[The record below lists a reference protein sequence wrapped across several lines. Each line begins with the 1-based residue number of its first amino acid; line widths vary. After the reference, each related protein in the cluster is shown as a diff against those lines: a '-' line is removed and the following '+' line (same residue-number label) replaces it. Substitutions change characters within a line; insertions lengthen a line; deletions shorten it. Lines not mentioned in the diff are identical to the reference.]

1 VKIHRDHAITMKRYS
16 YAAAALL
23 GLSVAQILAAVQV
36 YLSNV
41 RLYRALLEVS
51 DAGYL
56 TIPNKRVMQTL
67 PDFAPA
73 FFGGLF
79 FTVSVGAFITILT
92 LGSVWLWDR
101 LFYRKRYVT
110 MALIAVWAGCL
121 LMANIRGIDLMVSSY
136 FIFVP
141 CAVLSLALRRIPAG
155 SRKKKWN
162 KGIVHVVPVLILAV
176 LWVTQ
181 MDSHLFLDIRDH
193 LLVSNRLGA
202 TINDFYYTYTLYPAE
217 AFKSLDQKTVKTYR
231 LEHIQDNA
239 ITASID
245 RRLINYDYLRAE
257 GGSPVDM
264 TISQRSAFLV
274 LGNGKQD
281 ILEVAPQTFFS
292 DTGKIL
298 REFSKQSDRHRFFR
312 QFTFYSLLIG
322 FPVTLYLFP
331 LFVFRTLAGL
341 FLSKG
346 ASSMFASALCLAMGI
361 ALFVFFVQSRVKSA
375 EIRDVASAMESERWQ
390 KRVAGLKLI
399 EKEGGEVSDF
409 QAYRRMIKSPRIAV
423 RYWLARSLGVSR
435 NPETY
440 DDLLGLLK
448 DPHPN
453 VVSMAFFALGKRG
466 DTRAIDIILENIDA
480 SDHWY
485 SQWYAYRALRRLG
498 WKQTVL
504 P

>member
-1 VKIHRDHAITMKRYS
+1 MDSSLIAIMMKKHA

-23 GLSVAQILAAVQV
+23 GLSVAQILATVQV

-41 RLYRALLEVS
+41 RLYRTLLGVS

-56 TIPNKRVMQTL
+56 TVPNQRVMQTL

-79 FTVSVGAFITILT
+79 FTVSVGAFITLLC
-92 LGSVWLWDR
+92 LGAVWLWDR
-101 LFYRKRYVT
+101 LFYRNRYVT
-110 MALIAVWAGCL
+110 IFLIAVWVGCL
-121 LMANIRGIDLMVSSY
+121 IMANIRGVDLMVSSY
-136 FIFVP
+136 FVLVP
-141 CAVLSLALRRIPAG
+141 CAVLPLTLRRIPVG
-155 SRKKKWN
+155 SREKKWSE
-162 KGIVHVVPVLILAV
+162 GVVHVVPVLILAV
-176 LWVTQ
+176 LWGTQ
-181 MDSHLFLDIRDH
+181 MGPHLFLDIRDH
-193 LLVSNRLGA
+193 LLVSNRLGT
-202 TINDFYYTYTLYPAE
+202 TINDFYYAYTLYPAE
-217 AFKSLDQKTVKTYR
+217 AFKSLDQKMVKTYR

-245 RRLINYDYLRAE
+245 RRLISYDCLRVE
-257 GGSPVDM
+257 GGSPVDL
-264 TISQRSAFLV
+264 TISQKGMFLV
-274 LGNGKQD
+274 LGNGKRD
-281 ILEVAPQTFFS
+281 ILEVSPKAFFS

-331 LFVFRTLAGL
+331 LFLFRALSGL
-341 FLSKG
+341 FMSMG
-346 ASSMFASALCLAMGI
+346 ASSIFASALCLAMGI
-361 ALFVFFVQSRVKSA
+361 ALFAFFVQSRVKGA
-375 EIRDVASAMESERWQ
+375 EIGDAASALESERWQ
-390 KRVAGLKLI
+390 ERVAGLRLI
-399 EKEGGEVSDF
+399 EKEGTEVGDF
-409 QAYRRMIKSPRIAV
+409 QAYPRMLTSPHIAV

-440 DDLLGLLK
+440 DDLLGLLN

-453 VVSMAFFALGKRG
+453 VVSMAFFALGRRG
-466 DTRAIDIILENIDA
+466 DKKAISIIVENIGT
-480 SDHWY
+480 SDQWY

-504 P
+504 Q